1 LRSFLQEREELIASI
16 VGRMPDAHR
25 RFLISFKKCESDWP
39 LLVSSGV
46 EGLPAVQWRLDNLL
60 KMKKEKREALG
71 EQLRKVL
78 AQGC

>member
-1 LRSFLQEREELIASI
+1 
-16 VGRMPDAHR
+16 
-25 RFLISFKKCESDWP
+25 

-60 KMKKEKREALG
+60 KMKKDKREVLG